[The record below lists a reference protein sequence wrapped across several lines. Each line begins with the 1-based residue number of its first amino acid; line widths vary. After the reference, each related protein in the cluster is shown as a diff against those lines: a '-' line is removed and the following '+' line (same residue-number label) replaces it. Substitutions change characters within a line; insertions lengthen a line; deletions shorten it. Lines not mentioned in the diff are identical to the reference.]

1 MTTSAKTTEIGLR
14 RPPRQARSR
23 ARVDAAINALVE
35 LVGEGRGADLTT
47 TDVAERAGI
56 PIGSLYEY
64 FEDLPSIV
72 DAAVA
77 RMLDRHDEIVG
88 ERIAEP
94 LADRHEFVDIMFD
107 AYLQL
112 YSEQPAFI
120 ALRNSQLWTPEH
132 RGWLTSR
139 VEVYLG
145 RLAASAGLG
154 DALAGDDRPTGQLS
168 LLFAVGDAM
177 LQRIFRDGPAG
188 DAQLTDTS
196 RTTLKFMIDAL

>member
-1 MTTSAKTTEIGLR
+1 MPATTTTTGIGLR

-23 ARVDAAINALVE
+23 ARVDAIVNGLVE
-35 LVGEGRGADLTT
+35 LVHEGRGADLTT
-47 TDVAERAGI
+47 TEVAERAGI

-64 FEDLPSIV
+64 FEDLSSIV

-77 RMLDRHDEIVG
+77 RMLDRHDEIVA
-88 ERIAEP
+88 ERIAEHP
-94 LADRHEFVDIMFD
+94 EHRHEFVDVMFD

-132 RGWLTSR
+132 RRWLTAR
-139 VEVYLG
+139 VEGYLG
-145 RLAASAGLG
+145 AVVAAWGL
-154 DALAGDDRPTGQLS
+154 DAATTDGGRPGGRIS
-168 LLFAVGDAM
+168 LVFAVGDAM

-188 DAQLTDTS
+188 DADLEQIA
-196 RTTLKFMIDAL
+196 RHTLKFMIDNI